1 MRTAT
6 PPDRAIEGALPID
19 PRIRQRR
26 VEVERAQR
34 RRSRKVLLGL
44 LIVGTLVGG
53 GFAALHSS
61 LLGVRRVM
69 VSGPDQAGP
78 AVLMQAAG
86 IRRGEPLVDVAPGRA
101 ARRLEGL
108 PWVRTA
114 VVRRHWPGTVRI
126 SLTERVAV
134 AQVAATEG
142 APGPVALVDVTGRVL
157 ADEPAEVSGLP
168 LLAGVGGSIPVGGWL
183 PGSPGAPT
191 GAGRGAAGGVAG
203 AGASGPTLEAALVL
217 AAALD
222 ADHLSATRV
231 DASAGTAIAVIAGG
245 ATTVTFGTLRD
256 LTAKLHVLQA
266 LAASGALHDAGAVD
280 LEVADRPTVTPRGV
294 RVGGVGAASGAAPTG
309 TGQG

>member
-86 IRRGEPLVDVAPGRA
+86 IRRGEPLVDVAPGRS

-114 VVRRHWPGTVRI
+114 VVHRHWPGTVRI
-126 SLTERVAV
+126 TLTERVAV
-134 AQVAATEG
+134 AQVAAAG
-142 APGPVALVDVTGRVL
+142 AAPGPVALVDVTGRVL
-157 ADEPAEVSGLP
+157 ADEPAEVNGLP
-168 LLAGVGGSIPVGGWL
+168 LLAGVGGAIPVGGWL
-183 PGSPGAPT
+183 PGSPGAPI

-203 AGASGPTLEAALVL
+203 AGGPALGAELAL

-256 LTAKLHVLQA
+256 LSAKLHVLQA

-280 LEVADRPTVTPRGV
+280 LEVADRPAVTPRGA
-294 RVGGVGAASGAAPTG
+294 RAARASAASGAAATG